1 MSNSTLDAIIAAHGS
16 QELSRLLGTLKS
28 IIGTDMIGAT
38 VTEQPPSE
46 DGKYCFNVEVKNRNF
61 TLGDFL
67 GGSES
72 GSIGKDLKNNINPN
86 NPQTNPIFTN
96 AIFNFTISP
105 NSKPTMAIT
114 LNGIPFSAITS
125 LLKVATDQFTDAIGV
140 TAPGLINALNNVQTS
155 TLINLIIDASSEN
168 FEIEFDGPNSLP
180 GYQIDV
186 EKFIKTLNK
195 TGFPALPTDP
205 AIQALDKTLN
215 GFSKITVDKPKIY
228 FGKSDETKEFN
239 ISVEVN
245 DDILTLKY
253 EKNKKDGDQVIY
265 KVEYEDGST
274 TKLPLSSILDLPGGL
289 TIKNPTYTISSDN
302 TKFDEKGKEPEYVK
316 GFNWTGT
323 IEIDNPMP
331 KEITNFLDKYVGF
344 DLDKLFDSQL
354 LAGVGFGT
362 DGAKN
367 LNLYLDLELDQPVVN
382 FPYQIP
388 NFDESF
394 KLYFNGFGL
403 DYSLTP
409 INMGFTTTQALSGN
423 ITLQGYDPVQK
434 NEPALNLVGGFKT
447 IVSSDPTK
455 NGVLGYFNLDTL
467 GSGWRN
473 PFGIPNSEFR
483 QLALEIGF
491 GPTVLKSIGFI
502 GDLRFGNYD
511 FGAFISLDINDPQ
524 KNGFGLTLN
533 RPISAM
539 DLFLGPVGS
548 FTAGQLSNTFDEV
561 ENVFDLLN
569 SIFDLTLESI
579 DGDGDGDLDP
589 LFYVMPQAT
598 SIAGQPFDQGIHINA
613 GISAWG
619 WDGRLSYSA
628 TTSLFGYPI
637 QKGSLSLEKID
648 IGGLGWFVLEGI
660 DDPKTTTVNES
671 KELNLDFSISTT
683 GLSLSADASLTLFGL
698 NVAKAS
704 VEVGLGGIDIDAKLN
719 LFNTLGIDAKLF
731 VGNLKEGQSAQV
743 TVNADGTVSLAEGV
757 NNQGFLSLA
766 GQPRTYLSLDGIN
779 DYVQATPTGLNLA
792 NQDFTI
798 EAWIKTTGTKESI
811 LVKSDGDTIWENG
824 EKAFYINELGK
835 VNFVGFGNN
844 YIKGNTAVNDGKW
857 HHVAVVWDYSSGTT
871 GIGQVFVDG
880 VNDTQSSNYAA
891 TNLDNS
897 TDTLK
902 IGSLNFS
909 EATNYFSGQID
920 EVRIWKTART
930 ESEIKTNSDNR
941 VNPATET
948 NLVYYL
954 PVDQGDRAT
963 ITTTTVNSD
972 PLPRKEIL
980 TLEGETEQTALIF
993 DGVDDYV
1000 QVKAG
1005 DASFADFNTSNFTV
1019 ELWVKTTDLNGTLIG
1034 ASNTST
1040 GTGDYWRVWLEN
1052 GQTKFNFQPGGN
1064 TQPSASSINAI
1075 NDDSWHHIAVVRDG
1089 FYTGKLYVDGVLDS
1103 KLNFTGSSNGIDINS
1118 DLFIGQWVSGTDQ
1131 FAGKMDEVRIWKT
1144 ARTET
1149 EISANMNRRLDKT
1162 VETNL
1167 TYYLP
1172 IDQSYRSSRE
1182 NKILSETFDGGLPKS
1197 IHNIPLT
1204 DNNIASVSDKY
1215 RQIVKPIAHWRLNE
1229 SSGTTATN
1237 IGTLGTAVN
1246 GTYLGSPTLNNPG
1259 LVAGSTGVKF
1269 DGVNDGIA
1277 IPDHNNINLLATTA
1291 RSIEL
1296 WFKADDLT
1304 GKQVIYEEG
1313 GTGSGLYIYLDGD
1326 QLKLGAWSGNAGE
1339 WLATQVVKDN
1349 KYHVVLSF
1357 DQGNLTGYLNGAS
1370 FGTVTTSFTS
1380 IPVHSEDISI
1390 GYNGDGVIGSGYT
1403 PIESA
1408 GNTKLVKDATKKYF
1422 TQVGT
1427 STPTAIKG
1435 VNGEQIYQ
1443 DVYGSG
1449 WQTLAAE
1456 TINGVNQVLWKNISG
1471 NFLHI
1476 WNLDSNWN
1484 WVSSEG
1490 EWALN
1495 SFDALTQETK
1505 FGIDA
1510 NGDGVIGSSY
1520 TGDGNYFNGVIDE
1533 VALYNVGLSPERAIA
1548 NYASGFTQGLKVE
1561 TFNNIN
1567 LAGAPVTIDL
1577 TTSFQ
1582 NLTVASNSSQKITG
1596 WIQAPVTGT
1605 YTFNTTSNYGTRL
1618 AVNDTKLIDNWQNP
1632 EKAIDFNGIDDY
1644 IQIENYD
1651 GMYDRSTS
1659 MTVEAWIKVDQFNT
1673 ASQAIIRKGD
1683 NGWRLER
1690 NGTTNKIDFTFD
1702 VYKNTTT
1709 TQVLDG
1715 NRSVVSNRQFNDQ
1728 QWHHVI
1734 ATTDGLNVTLYVDGK
1749 LDNSVTYTNPNDGYS
1764 RSLFKSNA
1772 PVIIGGYRGTAQQYF
1787 DGKID
1792 EVAIWNKYFTATDA
1806 QTNFTQKLTGSEA
1819 NLVGYWNFD
1828 HPQGLKTIVDQ
1839 SSNHNNGYFRGV
1851 VSPNQSQVN
1860 SWSSKLVAYKNDYS
1874 SVFTPTTQS
1883 GTNTIDLVA
1892 GKLYKVE
1899 LDAQSLNGDSTP
1911 QLQWNYTGVSNQI
1924 IPTSA
1929 LFTDAQV
1936 ETDWK
1941 VSGGKI
1947 GTSFLNTDADG
1958 ALEFFNTT
1966 GDRYAISQPYDLSQG
1981 GNLSFRL
1988 ILGGNSTINVNGG
2001 QVSVANGSTNGD
2013 TVDDNKAIKL
2023 EYSIDNGNTWVL
2035 LDSFT
2040 SKLEGGNWHNV
2051 LIDLP
2056 TQAQTQST
2064 RFKWSQPSY
2073 VLDNWAIDN
2082 VDVVTNSN
2090 NVWADIKGA
2099 DVLKAQR
2106 DNGTTINNGEALY
2119 FTGKPFAI
2127 VTPLP
2132 DVSQLLLKD
2141 SFANLITGDFNGDG
2155 KTDFLRQQK
2164 FQWSYDNQLVTTY
2177 LSQGDGTFNTVNTN
2191 YPSPVANDFSAI
2203 IQTGD
2208 FNGDGKTDFIR
2219 QNKDSGGSNF
2229 QVVLSNG
2236 DGTFYAINP
2245 SGRTGSGTSYD
2256 YQTDLLGNPGVNL
2269 IMGDYNGDGK
2279 TDFIR
2284 QEKSSWDNN
2293 ETGTFSVWLSNGNGT
2308 FNPITP
2314 SGDVYQKDLKF
2325 DGGANII
2332 TGDFNGDRK
2341 TDFIRQEKGDWD
2353 NDVNSS
2359 FKVYF
2364 SNGNGTFNIVTPG
2377 SNVSGDP
2384 YQDYLRSDPGVNII
2398 TGDYNG
2404 DGKTDFIRQ
2413 EKGDW
2418 DNDVS
2423 TNFNVY
2429 FSNGNGTF
2437 NIVTP
2442 GSNVSGDPYQDY
2454 LRSDPG
2460 VNIITGDYNGDG
2472 KTDFI
2477 RQEKNGWDDD
2487 INGSFNI
2494 FLSQGN
2500 GYFNIVSPNLPEY
2513 QSVLNYDKGANIIV
2527 GDYNGDGAGDF
2538 LRQERGTWG
2547 DDYANTFQTYLSKL
2561 NQTNQ
2566 RYATTQSLNTTD
2578 TKALQ
2583 FDFVFGQKYTAGNP
2597 FTYEGSTYG
2606 DEDVISTTGD
2616 APEAGED
2623 VLVSYST
2630 NGGQTWTTLTT
2641 LLASNYATTY
2651 TNWTNQAIALPDAAK
2666 TDHTQFRWQQT
2677 NFTNTGDDTWAI
2689 DNITL
2694 ASNTIMSGVQFYTP
2708 ITQIDNFKTVNTT
2721 NPNSGN
2727 SNSKFVIMGNGNI
2740 SFLGET
2746 ISSVSLDVSENGLK
2760 FNLFDTFAY
2769 AILNWVITPMPV
2781 TTAISSGAPII
2792 GILSKDISVIAGKN
2806 GVSVT
2811 GALGFEFPLS
2821 LSVPYFGT
2829 LKLASLGAD
2838 GVLNLTVG
2846 TDGKISGYIK
2856 DIDFTVWGKNLSIP
2870 SFSFSSNV
2878 NSWDDLIVETSQAV
2892 ADKIQKEF
2900 LNLFDDAE
2908 QLYNGIKNGTID
2920 FAKDVESFFAN
2931 YGQTGINALKDL
2943 GSNAASL
2950 YTDVR
2955 IGDSYNTFNQSLQNI
2970 ANAVGSGI
2978 SGGVKK
2984 AGKAL
2989 KKTFNG
2995 PIADA
3000 KVFLDINGNFI
3011 PDQNEPTVTTDN
3023 YGRFNLQYNLN
3034 DYDTNGD
3041 GKLDYTEALVIGI
3054 GGIDTTTGK
3063 EVKVPFMATVGS
3075 EISPLTTLKTGLM
3088 LQGLTET
3095 AAETIIKKSFDL
3107 DKFGDIL
3114 LNQFDAYSEIGQ
3126 GNLVGYDVAI
3136 AQIMAHNLLL
3146 FGSAVIKQIQPQL
3159 SDSEVQNQLF
3169 KIIAQVVADQ
3179 GSIDPTNPE
3188 VNRSLIKALTQNSP
3202 TLISDEIVSAFSS
3215 LVIETESQLHK
3226 IVGDAS
3232 HPDNLRLIL
3241 PSLNYIKTIL
3251 VENLPAI
3258 MQKVIS
3264 KEIKPA
3270 DVMDNFHAILNQ
3282 NNHLIQYGLNEAR
3295 TVTISTEGI
3304 LKEGDSSYHHGKFIV
3319 NLGETAP
3326 AQGLTIFYT
3335 LSGTATLGEDYQ
3347 LLYNPTVGQL
3357 NIAPYEKTGIIDLEV
3372 LDDTLSESPESITL
3386 TLQYAGDGFAINP
3399 NQNTAYFVIKDDENS
3414 GNNSVFRPDQVIAG
3428 TINNDIL
3435 TGTDQSEW
3443 LKGSYGN
3450 DQIFGLGNNDK
3461 IDGGFG
3467 NDILHG
3473 GSGNDIIAGQ
3483 FGADQLWGE
3492 DGNDLLQ
3499 GGTDND
3505 ILNGGAGSD
3514 VINGG
3519 EGDDQLTGDAG
3530 NDQLEGDAGNDLIN
3544 GNADNDWLSGGIGN
3558 DILIGGAGDDVVSGG
3573 IGADQFVIT
3582 SGNDGFDI
3590 FSDFNPAE
3598 GDRIVIDSKQF
3609 DSFDLSKLTFA
3620 HGFLKYDGQNLALI
3634 QNQGNIYALLNL
3646 KSVVDVVPEL
3656 TFPTVFPANSNIL
3669 TTGDIPSLATLTHTT
3684 VDPTQSEGLLGK
3696 ILTRGYIK
3704 VAIAQNTPQW
3714 QKEQAKALAAALF
3727 GDSQAL
3733 QYVTL
3738 DEKDIFAAVATQQV
3752 DISAHLFPN
3761 TYENQIDF
3769 APATFYDSEVIVVK
3783 NNSHITQSQD
3793 LQNVTIGVIANSDSR
3808 QNLRAVLGNAGINY
3822 KLAEFADNQTLR
3834 LAYDNNQIGAV
3845 VLNTSQVK
3853 DLPTGNSV
3861 LDLELSTQA
3870 MSMVL
3875 PENESSWADVVRWA
3889 ITAPIAA
3896 ESLGITSTNLDSLV
3910 NSNDPVIRRFLGLE
3924 GNLGQ
3929 SLGISNDFANQVIRT
3944 MGNYAE
3950 FWQNNFGDLSR
3961 SRNHLFADDGL
3972 LYSLPFAGS
3981 VSQKPELINNND
3993 HNVLTEIKARGF
4005 INAGVSSSQYPGLF
4019 YQENDQ
4025 WSGFHIDILKALSV
4039 ALFGDANHLNFSN
4052 PTSFLLSSLTNTA
4065 NGVVDISSNSTTHNL
4080 VRDGSVGID
4089 FSKPYF
4095 FDGQAILVGLD
4106 SGISSLGTL
4115 TGRRIGVE
4123 ANTTAFAG
4131 LDDSLVGI
4139 NFTKVE
4145 YTSTTDL
4152 YNAYQ
4157 NGEIDALI
4165 GDRSIIASRLS
4176 TFSNPE
4182 NHKILDQV
4190 LSREPIAFVVDE
4202 NQSDWLDVINL
4213 IIDTLT
4219 KAEELGITSANVDQL
4234 VKGNNPAIREF
4245 LGVNGKLREKFGLTA
4260 NFAQNII
4267 KSMGNYGEIYQRNL
4281 GAISIPRDANQSFAD
4296 FGLQSAN
4303 SYTSALSI
4311 ANPELEIRGN
4321 GIFQVMDN
4329 LANIKFNILKHDGRH
4344 QAEIGLYK
4352 TDADGSING
4361 INRNSTGYLSEVL
4374 KHSQT
4379 IFSVLDK
4386 NPNGFDSNSFSRTLG
4401 EFDNNTYFGLYMIQG
4416 RDATTVLNTGDY
4428 SSVVLSQNVK
4438 ALQTLDKGANLV
4450 FNWETNGD
4458 NSYDDLII
4466 EAAPTLEGTV
4476 FGTTLDKT
4484 IDLTGLDHQA
4494 HNISF
4499 TVNREAA
4506 YDNLIGFYR
4515 VNAQAQV
4522 LDSQG
4527 HVVSGNPNQDSNYAQ
4542 LAINNRLDMLLS
4554 TGNQQTAV
4562 FNEQLM
4568 GGVRYAPILIA
4579 NGGSASS
4586 PNFSHTYFAYSG
4598 ANSDGV
4604 NHVRRMADN
4613 IFGFEDIRGGGDNDF
4628 NDVIVSVK
4636 VI

>member
-1 MSNSTLDAIIAAHGS
+1 MSNLNNTSGVIKPTGQNASGLNFWTVVDYNGDGVVNDKDLEAIIARGLKSGAGYDP
-16 QELSRLLGTLKS
+16 QELSGLLGTLKS
-28 IIGTDMIGAT
+28 IVGSYINGAT
-38 VTEQPPSE
+38 VTEKPLSA
-46 DGKYCFNVEVKNRNF
+46 DGKYFFSVEVKNPNF
-61 TLGDFL
+61 KLSDFVA
-67 GGSES
+67 GSES

-86 NPQTNPIFTN
+86 DPQTNPTFSN
-96 AIFNFTISP
+96 PIFNFTISP

-114 LNGIPFSAITS
+114 LNGIQFSAITS
-125 LLKVATDQFTDAIGV
+125 LLAVATNQFTDAIGV
-140 TAPGLINALNNVQTS
+140 TAPGLIDALKNVPNS
-155 TLINLIIDASSEN
+155 TLINLIIDARSEN
-168 FEIEFDGPNSLP
+168 FAIEFDDPNSLP

-186 EKFIKTLNK
+186 EKFINTLNK
-195 TGFPALPTDP
+195 TGFPALPTDK
-205 AIQALDKTLN
+205 AIQALNTTLN
-215 GFSKITVDKPKIY
+215 GFSKIKVDKPKIY
-228 FGKSDETKEFN
+228 FAKSDKTTGFN
-239 ISVEVN
+239 ISVKVN

-253 EKNKKDGDQVIY
+253 EGNVKYEKDKKVANEVIY
-265 KVEYEDGST
+265 KVEYKDGNT
-274 TKLPLSSILDLPGGL
+274 IELPLSSILDLPGGL
-289 TIKNPTYTISSDN
+289 TIKNPTYTISSGN
-302 TKFDEKGKEPEYVK
+302 TKFDEEGKEPKYVK

-344 DLDKLFDSQL
+344 NLDKLFDSQL

-367 LNLYLDLELDQPVVN
+367 LNLYLDLELDKPVVK

-394 KLYFNGFGL
+394 ELYFNGFGL

-434 NEPALNLVGGFKT
+434 NEPGLNLVGGFKT

-491 GPTVLKSIGFI
+491 GPTALKSIGFI

-511 FGAFISLDINDPQ
+511 FDAFISLDINDPQ

-589 LFYVMPQAT
+589 LFYFMPQAT
-598 SIAGQPFDQGIHINA
+598 SIAGQPFDQGTHINA

-660 DDPKTTTVNES
+660 DDPKTTTVDES
-671 KELNLDFSISTT
+671 KELNLDFSNT

-811 LVKSDGDTIWENG
+811 LVKSDGDTIWEKG

-871 GIGQVFVDG
+871 GTGRVFVDG

-993 DGVDDYV
+993 DGVNDYV

-1052 GQTKFNFQPGGN
+1052 GQTKFNFQPSGN

-1172 IDQSYRSSRE
+1172 IDQSDRSSRE

-1197 IHNIPLT
+1197 IYNVSLT

-1215 RQIVKPIAHWRLNE
+1215 RQITPTLSTPNAIAHWRLNE

-1246 GTYLGSPTLNNPG
+1246 GTYVGSPTLNNPG

-1313 GTGSGLYIYLDGD
+1313 GTGSGLNIYLDGD

-1339 WLATQVVKDN
+1339 WLATQVIKDN

-1357 DQGNLTGYLNGAS
+1357 DQGNLIGYLNGAS
-1370 FGTVTTSFTS
+1370 IGTVTTNFTS
-1380 IPVHSEDISI
+1380 IPVHSEDIGI
-1390 GYNGDGVIGSGYT
+1390 GYM
-1403 PIESA
+1403 
-1408 GNTKLVKDATKKYF
+1408 K
-1422 TQVGT
+1422 
-1427 STPTAIKG
+1427 
-1435 VNGEQIYQ
+1435 Q
-1443 DVYGSG
+1443 DTRLSDTVR
-1449 WQTLAAE
+1449 L
-1456 TINGVNQVLWKNISG
+1456 
-1471 NFLHI
+1471 
-1476 WNLDSNWN
+1476 
-1484 WVSSEG
+1484 
-1490 EWALN
+1490 
-1495 SFDALTQETK
+1495 
-1505 FGIDA
+1505 
-1510 NGDGVIGSSY
+1510 

-1567 LAGAPVTIDL
+1567 LAGDPVTIDS
-1577 TTSFQ
+1577 TNSFQ

-1605 YTFNTTSNYGTRL
+1605 YTFNTTNNYGTRL

-1632 EKAIDFNGIDDY
+1632 EKAIDFDGVGDY

-1651 GMYDRSTS
+1651 GMYDRSKS

-1764 RSLFKSNA
+1764 RSIFNSNA
-1772 PVIIGGYRGTAQQYF
+1772 PVIIGGYRGTTQQYF

-1851 VSPNQSQVN
+1851 VSPDQSQVN

-1899 LDAQSLNGDSTP
+1899 LDAQSLNGVSTP

-1981 GNLSFRL
+1981 GNLSFSL
-1988 ILGGNSTINVNGG
+1988 ILGGNSTINNISGG

-2040 SKLEGGNWHNV
+2040 SKSEGGNWHNV
-2051 LIDLP
+2051 VIDLP
-2056 TQAQTQST
+2056 KQAQTQST

-2082 VDVVTNSN
+2082 VGVVTNSN

-2106 DNGTTINNGEALY
+2106 DNGITISNGEALY

-2132 DVSQLLLKD
+2132 DVSQPLLKD

-2208 FNGDGKTDFIR
+2208 FNGDRKTDFIR

-2236 DGTFYAINP
+2236 DGTFNAINP
-2245 SGRTGSGTSYD
+2245 SGNAGSTTYN
-2256 YQTDLLGNPGVNL
+2256 YQTSLLSNPGVNL
-2269 IMGDYNGDGK
+2269 IMGDYNGDRK

-2284 QEKSSWDNN
+2284 QEKSGWDNDN
-2293 ETGTFSVWLSNGNGT
+2293 DSTFSVWLSNGNGT

-2332 TGDFNGDRK
+2332 TGDFNGDGKTDFIRQEKNGYDDDKNNTFNVYFSNGNGTFNPITPSGDVYQDDLRFDPGANIITGDFNGDGK
-2341 TDFIRQEKGDWD
+2341 TDFIRQEKGDRD
-2353 NDVNSS
+2353 NDIKNT
-2359 FKVYF
+2359 FNVYF

-2384 YQDYLRSDPGVNII
+2384 YQDKLRSDPGVNII

-2418 DNDVS
+2418 DNDIS
-2423 TNFNVY
+2423 DNFSIY
-2429 FSNGNGTF
+2429 
-2437 NIVTP
+2437 
-2442 GSNVSGDPYQDY
+2442 
-2454 LRSDPG
+2454 
-2460 VNIITGDYNGDG
+2460 
-2472 KTDFI
+2472 
-2477 RQEKNGWDDD
+2477 
-2487 INGSFNI
+2487 
-2494 FLSQGN
+2494 LSQGN

-2547 DDYANTFQTYLSKL
+2547 DDYANTYQTYLSKL

-2651 TNWTNQAIALPDAAK
+2651 TNWTTQAIALPDAAK

-2727 SNSKFVIMGNGNI
+2727 SNSKFVIMGNGDI

-2769 AILNWVITPMPV
+2769 VLLDNGLTATMPV
-2781 TTAISSGAPII
+2781 KTAISSGAYII
-2792 GILSKDISVIAGKN
+2792 GTLSKDISVIAGKN
-2806 GVSVT
+2806 GASVT
-2811 GALGFEFPLS
+2811 GALGLEFPLS

-2950 YTDVR
+2950 YTDVG
-2955 IGDSYNTFNQSLQNI
+2955 IGDSYNTFNKSLQNI

-2984 AGKAL
+2984 AGKTL
-2989 KKTFNG
+2989 KKAFNG

-3041 GKLDYTEALVIGI
+3041 GKLDYTEALVIGM

-3095 AAETIIKKSFDL
+3095 AAETIIKQSFDL

-3126 GNLVGYDVAI
+3126 GHLVGYDVAI

-3146 FGSAVIKQIQPQL
+3146 LGSAVIKQIQPQL

-3179 GSIDPTNPE
+3179 GTIDPTNPG
-3188 VNRSLIKALTQNSP
+3188 VNRSLINALTQNSP
-3202 TLISDEIVSAFSS
+3202 TPVSDEIVSAFSS
-3215 LVIETESQLHK
+3215 LMIETESQLHK
-3226 IVGDAS
+3226 IVGDTS

-3241 PSLNYIKTIL
+3241 PTLNYMKTIL
-3251 VENLPAI
+3251 VENLPVI
-3258 MQKVIS
+3258 MQKVIT

-3270 DVMDNFHAILNQ
+3270 DVMDSFHAILNQ

-3304 LKEGDSSYHHGKFIV
+3304 LKEGDSSFHHGKFIV

-3473 GSGNDIIAGQ
+3473 GSGNDIMAGQ

-3499 GGTDND
+3499 GGTGND

-3646 KSVVDVVPEL
+3646 KPVVDVVSEL

-3704 VAIAQNTPQW
+3704 VAIAPNTPQW

-3783 NNSHITQSQD
+3783 NNSHITQAQD

-3845 VLNTSQVK
+3845 VLNPSQVK

-3910 NSNDPVIRRFLGLE
+3910 NSNDPAIRRFLGLE

-3993 HNVLTEIKARGF
+3993 RNVLTEIKARGF

-4145 YTSTTDL
+4145 YTSTTNL

-4245 LGVNGKLREKFGLTA
+4245 LGVNGKLGEKFGLTA

-4329 LANIKFNILKHDGRH
+4329 LANIKFNLLKHDGRT

-4379 IFSVLDK
+4379 IFSILDN

-4428 SSVVLSQNVK
+4428 SSLVLSQNVK
-4438 ALQTLDKGANLV
+4438 ALQTLDNGANLV

-4484 IDLTGLDHQA
+4484 IDLTGLDHQV

-4515 VNAQAQV
+4515 VNEQGQV

-4527 HVVSGNPNQDSNYAQ
+4527 KVVSGNPNQDSNYAQ
-4542 LAINNRLDMLLS
+4542 LAINNRLDILLS

>member
-1 MSNSTLDAIIAAHGS
+1 M
-16 QELSRLLGTLKS
+16 
-28 IIGTDMIGAT
+28 
-38 VTEQPPSE
+38 
-46 DGKYCFNVEVKNRNF
+46 
-61 TLGDFL
+61 
-67 GGSES
+67 
-72 GSIGKDLKNNINPN
+72 
-86 NPQTNPIFTN
+86 
-96 AIFNFTISP
+96 
-105 NSKPTMAIT
+105 
-114 LNGIPFSAITS
+114 
-125 LLKVATDQFTDAIGV
+125 
-140 TAPGLINALNNVQTS
+140 
-155 TLINLIIDASSEN
+155 
-168 FEIEFDGPNSLP
+168 
-180 GYQIDV
+180 
-186 EKFIKTLNK
+186 
-195 TGFPALPTDP
+195 
-205 AIQALDKTLN
+205 
-215 GFSKITVDKPKIY
+215 
-228 FGKSDETKEFN
+228 
-239 ISVEVN
+239 
-245 DDILTLKY
+245 
-253 EKNKKDGDQVIY
+253 
-265 KVEYEDGST
+265 
-274 TKLPLSSILDLPGGL
+274 
-289 TIKNPTYTISSDN
+289 
-302 TKFDEKGKEPEYVK
+302 
-316 GFNWTGT
+316 
-323 IEIDNPMP
+323 
-331 KEITNFLDKYVGF
+331 
-344 DLDKLFDSQL
+344 
-354 LAGVGFGT
+354 
-362 DGAKN
+362 
-367 LNLYLDLELDQPVVN
+367 
-382 FPYQIP
+382 
-388 NFDESF
+388 
-394 KLYFNGFGL
+394 
-403 DYSLTP
+403 
-409 INMGFTTTQALSGN
+409 
-423 ITLQGYDPVQK
+423 
-434 NEPALNLVGGFKT
+434 
-447 IVSSDPTK
+447 
-455 NGVLGYFNLDTL
+455 
-467 GSGWRN
+467 
-473 PFGIPNSEFR
+473 
-483 QLALEIGF
+483 
-491 GPTVLKSIGFI
+491 
-502 GDLRFGNYD
+502 
-511 FGAFISLDINDPQ
+511 
-524 KNGFGLTLN
+524 
-533 RPISAM
+533 
-539 DLFLGPVGS
+539 
-548 FTAGQLSNTFDEV
+548 
-561 ENVFDLLN
+561 
-569 SIFDLTLESI
+569 
-579 DGDGDGDLDP
+579 
-589 LFYVMPQAT
+589 
-598 SIAGQPFDQGIHINA
+598 
-613 GISAWG
+613 
-619 WDGRLSYSA
+619 
-628 TTSLFGYPI
+628 
-637 QKGSLSLEKID
+637 
-648 IGGLGWFVLEGI
+648 
-660 DDPKTTTVNES
+660 
-671 KELNLDFSISTT
+671 
-683 GLSLSADASLTLFGL
+683 
-698 NVAKAS
+698 
-704 VEVGLGGIDIDAKLN
+704 
-719 LFNTLGIDAKLF
+719 
-731 VGNLKEGQSAQV
+731 
-743 TVNADGTVSLAEGV
+743 
-757 NNQGFLSLA
+757 
-766 GQPRTYLSLDGIN
+766 
-779 DYVQATPTGLNLA
+779 
-792 NQDFTI
+792 
-798 EAWIKTTGTKESI
+798 
-811 LVKSDGDTIWENG
+811 
-824 EKAFYINELGK
+824 
-835 VNFVGFGNN
+835 
-844 YIKGNTAVNDGKW
+844 
-857 HHVAVVWDYSSGTT
+857 
-871 GIGQVFVDG
+871 
-880 VNDTQSSNYAA
+880 
-891 TNLDNS
+891 
-897 TDTLK
+897 
-902 IGSLNFS
+902 
-909 EATNYFSGQID
+909 
-920 EVRIWKTART
+920 
-930 ESEIKTNSDNR
+930 
-941 VNPATET
+941 
-948 NLVYYL
+948 
-954 PVDQGDRAT
+954 
-963 ITTTTVNSD
+963 
-972 PLPRKEIL
+972 
-980 TLEGETEQTALIF
+980 
-993 DGVDDYV
+993 
-1000 QVKAG
+1000 
-1005 DASFADFNTSNFTV
+1005 
-1019 ELWVKTTDLNGTLIG
+1019 
-1034 ASNTST
+1034 
-1040 GTGDYWRVWLEN
+1040 
-1052 GQTKFNFQPGGN
+1052 
-1064 TQPSASSINAI
+1064 
-1075 NDDSWHHIAVVRDG
+1075 
-1089 FYTGKLYVDGVLDS
+1089 
-1103 KLNFTGSSNGIDINS
+1103 
-1118 DLFIGQWVSGTDQ
+1118 
-1131 FAGKMDEVRIWKT
+1131 
-1144 ARTET
+1144 
-1149 EISANMNRRLDKT
+1149 
-1162 VETNL
+1162 
-1167 TYYLP
+1167 
-1172 IDQSYRSSRE
+1172 
-1182 NKILSETFDGGLPKS
+1182 
-1197 IHNIPLT
+1197 
-1204 DNNIASVSDKY
+1204 
-1215 RQIVKPIAHWRLNE
+1215 
-1229 SSGTTATN
+1229 
-1237 IGTLGTAVN
+1237 
-1246 GTYLGSPTLNNPG
+1246 
-1259 LVAGSTGVKF
+1259 
-1269 DGVNDGIA
+1269 
-1277 IPDHNNINLLATTA
+1277 
-1291 RSIEL
+1291 
-1296 WFKADDLT
+1296 
-1304 GKQVIYEEG
+1304 
-1313 GTGSGLYIYLDGD
+1313 
-1326 QLKLGAWSGNAGE
+1326 
-1339 WLATQVVKDN
+1339 
-1349 KYHVVLSF
+1349 
-1357 DQGNLTGYLNGAS
+1357 
-1370 FGTVTTSFTS
+1370 
-1380 IPVHSEDISI
+1380 
-1390 GYNGDGVIGSGYT
+1390 
-1403 PIESA
+1403 
-1408 GNTKLVKDATKKYF
+1408 
-1422 TQVGT
+1422 
-1427 STPTAIKG
+1427 
-1435 VNGEQIYQ
+1435 
-1443 DVYGSG
+1443 
-1449 WQTLAAE
+1449 
-1456 TINGVNQVLWKNISG
+1456 
-1471 NFLHI
+1471 
-1476 WNLDSNWN
+1476 
-1484 WVSSEG
+1484 
-1490 EWALN
+1490 
-1495 SFDALTQETK
+1495 
-1505 FGIDA
+1505 
-1510 NGDGVIGSSY
+1510 
-1520 TGDGNYFNGVIDE
+1520 
-1533 VALYNVGLSPERAIA
+1533 
-1548 NYASGFTQGLKVE
+1548 
-1561 TFNNIN
+1561 
-1567 LAGAPVTIDL
+1567 
-1577 TTSFQ
+1577 
-1582 NLTVASNSSQKITG
+1582 
-1596 WIQAPVTGT
+1596 
-1605 YTFNTTSNYGTRL
+1605 
-1618 AVNDTKLIDNWQNP
+1618 
-1632 EKAIDFNGIDDY
+1632 
-1644 IQIENYD
+1644 
-1651 GMYDRSTS
+1651 
-1659 MTVEAWIKVDQFNT
+1659 
-1673 ASQAIIRKGD
+1673 
-1683 NGWRLER
+1683 
-1690 NGTTNKIDFTFD
+1690 
-1702 VYKNTTT
+1702 
-1709 TQVLDG
+1709 
-1715 NRSVVSNRQFNDQ
+1715 
-1728 QWHHVI
+1728 
-1734 ATTDGLNVTLYVDGK
+1734 
-1749 LDNSVTYTNPNDGYS
+1749 
-1764 RSLFKSNA
+1764 
-1772 PVIIGGYRGTAQQYF
+1772 
-1787 DGKID
+1787 
-1792 EVAIWNKYFTATDA
+1792 
-1806 QTNFTQKLTGSEA
+1806 
-1819 NLVGYWNFD
+1819 
-1828 HPQGLKTIVDQ
+1828 
-1839 SSNHNNGYFRGV
+1839 
-1851 VSPNQSQVN
+1851 
-1860 SWSSKLVAYKNDYS
+1860 
-1874 SVFTPTTQS
+1874 
-1883 GTNTIDLVA
+1883 
-1892 GKLYKVE
+1892 
-1899 LDAQSLNGDSTP
+1899 
-1911 QLQWNYTGVSNQI
+1911 
-1924 IPTSA
+1924 
-1929 LFTDAQV
+1929 
-1936 ETDWK
+1936 
-1941 VSGGKI
+1941 
-1947 GTSFLNTDADG
+1947 
-1958 ALEFFNTT
+1958 
-1966 GDRYAISQPYDLSQG
+1966 
-1981 GNLSFRL
+1981 
-1988 ILGGNSTINVNGG
+1988 
-2001 QVSVANGSTNGD
+2001 
-2013 TVDDNKAIKL
+2013 
-2023 EYSIDNGNTWVL
+2023 
-2035 LDSFT
+2035 
-2040 SKLEGGNWHNV
+2040 
-2051 LIDLP
+2051 
-2056 TQAQTQST
+2056 
-2064 RFKWSQPSY
+2064 
-2073 VLDNWAIDN
+2073 
-2082 VDVVTNSN
+2082 
-2090 NVWADIKGA
+2090 
-2099 DVLKAQR
+2099 
-2106 DNGTTINNGEALY
+2106 
-2119 FTGKPFAI
+2119 
-2127 VTPLP
+2127 
-2132 DVSQLLLKD
+2132 
-2141 SFANLITGDFNGDG
+2141 
-2155 KTDFLRQQK
+2155 
-2164 FQWSYDNQLVTTY
+2164 
-2177 LSQGDGTFNTVNTN
+2177 
-2191 YPSPVANDFSAI
+2191 
-2203 IQTGD
+2203 
-2208 FNGDGKTDFIR
+2208 
-2219 QNKDSGGSNF
+2219 
-2229 QVVLSNG
+2229 
-2236 DGTFYAINP
+2236 
-2245 SGRTGSGTSYD
+2245 
-2256 YQTDLLGNPGVNL
+2256 
-2269 IMGDYNGDGK
+2269 
-2279 TDFIR
+2279 
-2284 QEKSSWDNN
+2284 
-2293 ETGTFSVWLSNGNGT
+2293 
-2308 FNPITP
+2308 
-2314 SGDVYQKDLKF
+2314 
-2325 DGGANII
+2325 
-2332 TGDFNGDRK
+2332 
-2341 TDFIRQEKGDWD
+2341 
-2353 NDVNSS
+2353 
-2359 FKVYF
+2359 
-2364 SNGNGTFNIVTPG
+2364 
-2377 SNVSGDP
+2377 
-2384 YQDYLRSDPGVNII
+2384 
-2398 TGDYNG
+2398 
-2404 DGKTDFIRQ
+2404 
-2413 EKGDW
+2413 
-2418 DNDVS
+2418 
-2423 TNFNVY
+2423 
-2429 FSNGNGTF
+2429 
-2437 NIVTP
+2437 
-2442 GSNVSGDPYQDY
+2442 
-2454 LRSDPG
+2454 
-2460 VNIITGDYNGDG
+2460 
-2472 KTDFI
+2472 
-2477 RQEKNGWDDD
+2477 
-2487 INGSFNI
+2487 
-2494 FLSQGN
+2494 
-2500 GYFNIVSPNLPEY
+2500 
-2513 QSVLNYDKGANIIV
+2513 LNYDKGANIIV

-2769 AILNWVITPMPV
+2769 VLLDNGLTATMPV
-2781 TTAISSGAPII
+2781 TTAISSGAYII
-2792 GILSKDISVIAGKN
+2792 GTLSKDISVIAGKN
-2806 GVSVT
+2806 GASVT
-2811 GALGFEFPLS
+2811 GALGLEFPLS

-3136 AQIMAHNLLL
+3136 AQTMAHNYLL

-3215 LVIETESQLHK
+3215 LMIETESQLHK
-3226 IVGDAS
+3226 IVGDTS

-3241 PSLNYIKTIL
+3241 PTLNYMKTIL
-3251 VENLPAI
+3251 VENLPVI
-3258 MQKVIS
+3258 TQKVIT

-3270 DVMDNFHAILNQ
+3270 DVMDSFHAILNQ

-3304 LKEGDSSYHHGKFIV
+3304 LKEGYSSFHHGKFIV

-3499 GGTDND
+3499 GGTGND

-3598 GDRIVIDSKQF
+3598 GDRIVINSKQF

-3646 KSVVDVVPEL
+3646 ESVVDVVSEL

-3783 NNSHITQSQD
+3783 NNSHITQAQD

-4131 LDDSLVGI
+4131 LNDSLVGI

-4245 LGVNGKLREKFGLTA
+4245 LGVNGKLGEKFGLTA

-4379 IFSVLDK
+4379 IFSVLDN

>member
-811 LVKSDGDTIWENG
+811 LVKSDGDTIWEKG

-993 DGVDDYV
+993 DGVNDYV

-1052 GQTKFNFQPGGN
+1052 GQAKFNFQPGGN

-1215 RQIVKPIAHWRLNE
+1215 HQIVKPIAHWRLND
-1229 SSGTTATN
+1229 SSSTTAIN

-1246 GTYLGSPTLNNPG
+1246 GTYVGSPTLNNPG

-1277 IPDHNNINLLATTA
+1277 IPDHNNINLLASTA

-1313 GTGSGLYIYLDGD
+1313 GTGSGLNIYLDGD
-1326 QLKLGAWSGNAGE
+1326 QLKLGAWSGNAGK

-1380 IPVHSEDISI
+1380 IPVHSEDIGI
-1390 GYNGDGVIGSGYT
+1390 GYM
-1403 PIESA
+1403 
-1408 GNTKLVKDATKKYF
+1408 K
-1422 TQVGT
+1422 
-1427 STPTAIKG
+1427 
-1435 VNGEQIYQ
+1435 Q
-1443 DVYGSG
+1443 DTRLSDTVR
-1449 WQTLAAE
+1449 L
-1456 TINGVNQVLWKNISG
+1456 
-1471 NFLHI
+1471 
-1476 WNLDSNWN
+1476 
-1484 WVSSEG
+1484 
-1490 EWALN
+1490 
-1495 SFDALTQETK
+1495 
-1505 FGIDA
+1505 
-1510 NGDGVIGSSY
+1510 

-1567 LAGAPVTIDL
+1567 LAGDPVTIDL
-1577 TTSFQ
+1577 TNSFQ
-1582 NLTVASNSSQKITG
+1582 NLTVTSNSSQKITG

-1605 YTFNTTSNYGTRL
+1605 YTFNTTNNYGTRL

-1632 EKAIDFNGIDDY
+1632 EKVIDFDGVGDY

-1764 RSLFKSNA
+1764 RSIFNSNA

-1819 NLVGYWNFD
+1819 KLVGYWNFD

-1851 VSPNQSQVN
+1851 VSPDQSQVN
-1860 SWSSKLVAYKNDYS
+1860 SWSSRLVAYKNDYS

-2040 SKLEGGNWHNV
+2040 SKSEGGNWHNV
-2051 LIDLP
+2051 VIGLP
-2056 TQAQTQST
+2056 TKAQTQST

-2073 VLDNWAIDN
+2073 FLDNWAIDN

-2106 DNGTTINNGEALY
+2106 DNGTTIGNGEALY

-2191 YPSPVANDFSAI
+2191 YYSPVANDFSAI

-2236 DGTFYAINP
+2236 DGTFSIINP

-2284 QEKSSWDNN
+2284 QEKSNWDNN

-2332 TGDFNGDRK
+2332 TGDFNGDGK
-2341 TDFIRQEKGDWD
+2341 TDFIRQEKNGYDD
-2353 NDVNSS
+2353 DKKNTFN
-2359 FKVYF
+2359 VYF

-2377 SNVSGDP
+2377 SNNVSGDP
-2384 YQDYLRSDPGVNII
+2384 YQDNLRFDPGVNII

-2413 EKGDW
+2413 AKGDW

-2477 RQEKNGWDDD
+2477 RQEKGDWDND
-2487 INGSFNI
+2487 ISNTFNI
-2494 FLSQGN
+2494 YLSKGD

-2547 DDYANTFQTYLSKL
+2547 DDYANTYQTYLSKL

-2651 TNWTNQAIALPDAAK
+2651 TNWTTQAIALPDAAK

-2708 ITQIDNFKTVNTT
+2708 ITQIDNFKTVNST

-2740 SFLGET
+2740 SFLGQT

-2760 FNLFDTFAY
+2760 FNLFDTVRY
-2769 AILNWVITPMPV
+2769 
-2781 TTAISSGAPII
+2781 SGI
-2792 GILSKDISVIAGKN
+2792 GTLTKDLGIVAGKN

-2811 GALGFEFPLS
+2811 GALDLEFPLRM
-2821 LSVPYFGT
+2821 SVPYFGT
-2829 LKLASLGAD
+2829 LNLPDFAAD

-2955 IGDSYNTFNQSLQNI
+2955 IGDSYNTFNKSLQNI

-2989 KKTFNG
+2989 KKAFNG

-3126 GNLVGYDVAI
+3126 GHLVGYDVAI
-3136 AQIMAHNLLL
+3136 AQIMAHNLSL

-3159 SDSEVQNQLF
+3159 SDSQVQNQLF

-3188 VNRSLIKALTQNSP
+3188 VNRSLIKALTQNSSTLNKNIIKALTQNSP

-3215 LVIETESQLHK
+3215 LMIETESQLHK
-3226 IVGDAS
+3226 IVGDTS

-3241 PSLNYIKTIL
+3241 PTLNYMKTIL
-3251 VENLPAI
+3251 VENLPVI
-3258 MQKVIS
+3258 MQKVIT

-3270 DVMDNFHAILNQ
+3270 DVMDSFHAILNQ

-3295 TVTISTEGI
+3295 TVNISTEGI
-3304 LKEGDSSYHHGKFIV
+3304 LKEGDASFHHGKFIV

-3467 NDILHG
+3467 NDILYG

-3499 GGTDND
+3499 GGTGND

-3519 EGDDQLTGDAG
+3519 EGDDQLTGDVG

-3646 KSVVDVVPEL
+3646 KPVVDVVSEL

-3910 NSNDPVIRRFLGLE
+3910 NSNDPAIRRFLGLE

-3993 HNVLTEIKARGF
+3993 RNVLTEIKARGF

-4145 YTSTTDL
+4145 YTSTTNL

-4245 LGVNGKLREKFGLTA
+4245 LGVNGKLGEKFGLTA

-4329 LANIKFNILKHDGRH
+4329 LANLKFNLLKHDGRT

-4379 IFSVLDK
+4379 IFSILDK

-4428 SSVVLSQNVK
+4428 SSLVLSQNVK

-4484 IDLTGLDHQA
+4484 IDLTGLDHQG

-4515 VNAQAQV
+4515 VNEKGQV

-4527 HVVSGNPNQDSNYAQ
+4527 NVVSGNPNQDSNYAQ

-4586 PNFSHTYFAYSG
+4586 PNFSNTYFAYSG

>member
-1 MSNSTLDAIIAAHGS
+1 MSNLNNTSGVIKPTGQNASGLNFWTVVDYNGDGVVNDKDLEAIIARGLKSGAGYDP
-16 QELSRLLGTLKS
+16 QELSGLLGTLKS
-28 IIGTDMIGAT
+28 IVGSYINGAT
-38 VTEQPPSE
+38 VTEKPLSA
-46 DGKYCFNVEVKNRNF
+46 DGKYFFSVEVKNPNF
-61 TLGDFL
+61 KLSDFVA
-67 GGSES
+67 GSES

-86 NPQTNPIFTN
+86 DPQTNPTFSN
-96 AIFNFTISP
+96 PIFNFTISP

-114 LNGIPFSAITS
+114 LNGIQFSAITS
-125 LLKVATDQFTDAIGV
+125 LLAVATNQFTDAIGV
-140 TAPGLINALNNVQTS
+140 TAPGLIDALKNVPNS
-155 TLINLIIDASSEN
+155 TLINLIIDARSEN
-168 FEIEFDGPNSLP
+168 FAIEFDDPNSLP

-186 EKFIKTLNK
+186 EKFINTLNK
-195 TGFPALPTDP
+195 TGFPALPTDK
-205 AIQALDKTLN
+205 AIQALNTTLN
-215 GFSKITVDKPKIY
+215 GFSKIKVDKPKIY
-228 FGKSDETKEFN
+228 FAKSDKTTGFN
-239 ISVEVN
+239 ISVKVN

-253 EKNKKDGDQVIY
+253 EGNVKYEKDKKVANEVIY
-265 KVEYEDGST
+265 KVEYKDGNT
-274 TKLPLSSILDLPGGL
+274 IELPLSSILDLPGGL
-289 TIKNPTYTISSDN
+289 TIKNPTYTISSGN
-302 TKFDEKGKEPEYVK
+302 TKFDEEGKEPKYVK

-344 DLDKLFDSQL
+344 NLDKLFDSQL

-367 LNLYLDLELDQPVVN
+367 LNLYLDLELDKPVVK

-394 KLYFNGFGL
+394 ELYFNGFGL

-434 NEPALNLVGGFKT
+434 NEPGLNLVGGFKT

-491 GPTVLKSIGFI
+491 GPTALKSIGFI

-511 FGAFISLDINDPQ
+511 FDAFISLDINDPQ

-589 LFYVMPQAT
+589 LFYFMPQAT
-598 SIAGQPFDQGIHINA
+598 SIAGQPFDQGTHINA

-660 DDPKTTTVNES
+660 DDPKTTTVDES
-671 KELNLDFSISTT
+671 KELNLDFSNT

-811 LVKSDGDTIWENG
+811 LVKSDGDTIWEKG

-871 GIGQVFVDG
+871 GTGRVFVDG

-993 DGVDDYV
+993 DGVNDYV

-1149 EISANMNRRLDKT
+1149 EISANMNQRLDKT

-1172 IDQSYRSSRE
+1172 IDQSDRSIRE

-1197 IHNIPLT
+1197 IYNVSLT

-1215 RQIVKPIAHWRLNE
+1215 RQITPTLSTPNAIAHWRLNE

-1237 IGTLGTAVN
+1237 IGTLGTTVN
-1246 GTYLGSPTLNNPG
+1246 GTYVGSPTLNNPG

-1313 GTGSGLYIYLDGD
+1313 GTGSGLNIYLDGD

-1357 DQGNLTGYLNGAS
+1357 DQGNLTGYLNGES

-1380 IPVHSEDISI
+1380 IPVHSEDIGI
-1390 GYNGDGVIGSGYT
+1390 GYM
-1403 PIESA
+1403 
-1408 GNTKLVKDATKKYF
+1408 K
-1422 TQVGT
+1422 
-1427 STPTAIKG
+1427 
-1435 VNGEQIYQ
+1435 Q
-1443 DVYGSG
+1443 DTRLSDTVR
-1449 WQTLAAE
+1449 L
-1456 TINGVNQVLWKNISG
+1456 
-1471 NFLHI
+1471 
-1476 WNLDSNWN
+1476 
-1484 WVSSEG
+1484 
-1490 EWALN
+1490 
-1495 SFDALTQETK
+1495 
-1505 FGIDA
+1505 
-1510 NGDGVIGSSY
+1510 

-1567 LAGAPVTIDL
+1567 LAGDPVTIDL
-1577 TTSFQ
+1577 TNSFQ

-1605 YTFNTTSNYGTRL
+1605 YTFNTTNNYGTRL

-1632 EKAIDFNGIDDY
+1632 EKAIDFDGIGDY

-1651 GMYDRSTS
+1651 GMYDRSKS

-1764 RSLFKSNA
+1764 RSIFNSNA
-1772 PVIIGGYRGTAQQYF
+1772 PVIIGGYRGTTQQYF

-1851 VSPNQSQVN
+1851 VSPDQSQVN

-1899 LDAQSLNGDSTP
+1899 LDAQSLNGVSTP

-1981 GNLSFRL
+1981 GNLSFSL
-1988 ILGGNSTINVNGG
+1988 ILGGNSTINNISGG

-2040 SKLEGGNWHNV
+2040 SKSEGGNWHNV
-2051 LIDLP
+2051 VIDLP
-2056 TQAQTQST
+2056 KQAQTQST

-2082 VDVVTNSN
+2082 VGVVTNSN

-2106 DNGTTINNGEALY
+2106 DNGITISNGEALY

-2132 DVSQLLLKD
+2132 DVSQPLLKD

-2208 FNGDGKTDFIR
+2208 FNGDRKTDFIR

-2236 DGTFYAINP
+2236 DGTFNAINP
-2245 SGRTGSGTSYD
+2245 SGNAGSTTYN
-2256 YQTDLLGNPGVNL
+2256 YQTSLLSNPGVNL
-2269 IMGDYNGDGK
+2269 IMGDYNGDRK

-2284 QEKSSWDNN
+2284 QEKSGWDNDN
-2293 ETGTFSVWLSNGNGT
+2293 DSTFSVWLSNGNGT
-2308 FNPITP
+2308 FNPMTP

-2332 TGDFNGDRK
+2332 TGDFNGDGKTDFIRQEKNGYDDDKNNTFNVYFSNGNGTFNPITPSGDVYQDDLRFDPGANIITGDFNGDGK
-2341 TDFIRQEKGDWD
+2341 TDFIRQEKGDRD
-2353 NDVNSS
+2353 NDIKNT
-2359 FKVYF
+2359 FNVYF

-2384 YQDYLRSDPGVNII
+2384 YQDKLRSDPGVNII

-2418 DNDVS
+2418 DNDIS
-2423 TNFNVY
+2423 DNFSIY
-2429 FSNGNGTF
+2429 
-2437 NIVTP
+2437 
-2442 GSNVSGDPYQDY
+2442 
-2454 LRSDPG
+2454 
-2460 VNIITGDYNGDG
+2460 
-2472 KTDFI
+2472 
-2477 RQEKNGWDDD
+2477 
-2487 INGSFNI
+2487 
-2494 FLSQGN
+2494 LSQGN

-2547 DDYANTFQTYLSKL
+2547 DDYANTYQTYLSKL

-2651 TNWTNQAIALPDAAK
+2651 TNWTTQAIALPDAAK

-2708 ITQIDNFKTVNTT
+2708 ITQVDNFKTVNST

-2769 AILNWVITPMPV
+2769 VLLDNGLTATMPV
-2781 TTAISSGAPII
+2781 KTAISSGAYII
-2792 GILSKDISVIAGKN
+2792 GTLSKDISVIAGKN
-2806 GVSVT
+2806 GASVT
-2811 GALGFEFPLS
+2811 GALGLEFPLS

-2829 LKLASLGAD
+2829 LKLASLKAD

-2950 YTDVR
+2950 YTDVG
-2955 IGDSYNTFNQSLQNI
+2955 IGDSYNTFNKSLQNI

-2984 AGKAL
+2984 AGKTL
-2989 KKTFNG
+2989 KKAFNG

-3041 GKLDYTEALVIGI
+3041 GKLDYTEALVIGM

-3095 AAETIIKKSFDL
+3095 AAETIIKQSFDL
-3107 DKFGDIL
+3107 DKFGGIL

-3126 GNLVGYDVAI
+3126 GHLVGYDVAI
-3136 AQIMAHNLLL
+3136 AQTMAHNLLL
-3146 FGSAVIKQIQPQL
+3146 LGSAVIKQIQPQL

-3179 GSIDPTNPE
+3179 GTIDPTNPG
-3188 VNRSLIKALTQNSP
+3188 VNRSLINALTQNSP
-3202 TLISDEIVSAFSS
+3202 TPVSDEIVSAFSS
-3215 LVIETESQLHK
+3215 LMIETESQLHK
-3226 IVGDAS
+3226 IVGDTS

-3241 PSLNYIKTIL
+3241 PTLNYMKTIL
-3251 VENLPAI
+3251 VENLPVI
-3258 MQKVIS
+3258 MQKVIT
-3264 KEIKPA
+3264 KEIEPA
-3270 DVMDNFHAILNQ
+3270 DVMDSFHAILNQ

-3304 LKEGDSSYHHGKFIV
+3304 LKEGDSSFHHGKFIV

-3473 GSGNDIIAGQ
+3473 GSGDDIMAGQ

-3499 GGTDND
+3499 GGTGND

-3646 KSVVDVVPEL
+3646 KPVVDVVSEL

-3704 VAIAQNTPQW
+3704 VAIAPNTPQW

-3783 NNSHITQSQD
+3783 NNSHITQAQD

-3845 VLNTSQVK
+3845 VLNPSQVK

-3910 NSNDPVIRRFLGLE
+3910 NSNDPAIRRFLGLE

-3993 HNVLTEIKARGF
+3993 RNVLTEIKARGF

-4131 LDDSLVGI
+4131 LDDNLVGI

-4145 YTSTTDL
+4145 YTSTTNL

-4245 LGVNGKLREKFGLTA
+4245 LGVNGKLGEKFGLTA

-4329 LANIKFNILKHDGRH
+4329 LANIKFNLLKHDGRT

-4379 IFSVLDK
+4379 IFSILDN

-4428 SSVVLSQNVK
+4428 SSLVLSQNVK
-4438 ALQTLDKGANLV
+4438 ALQTLDNGANLV

-4484 IDLTGLDHQA
+4484 IDLTGLDHQV

-4515 VNAQAQV
+4515 VNEQGQV

-4527 HVVSGNPNQDSNYAQ
+4527 KVVSGNPNQDSNYAQ
-4542 LAINNRLDMLLS
+4542 LAINNRLDILLS